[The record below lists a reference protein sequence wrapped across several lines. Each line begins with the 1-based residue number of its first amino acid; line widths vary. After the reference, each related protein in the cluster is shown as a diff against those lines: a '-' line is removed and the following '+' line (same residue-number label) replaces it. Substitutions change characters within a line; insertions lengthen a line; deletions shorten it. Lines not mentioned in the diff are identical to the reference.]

1 LNLLHRLRRLFG
13 DTLFKRLMLLMW
25 VALVASHFLS
35 FAAVRS
41 VADRPVDARPM
52 RMPPGGPDADG
63 VGVPPLSSLPPGL
76 LPDRGRREPPPG
88 MSGPGTDGSSGQPP
102 DRQPGGSLPL
112 RALWLDYLVRFL
124 VIGGAAWWGA
134 QWLSQPMRRLA
145 DASRSLGQAIAQRR
159 PAPTLDEHEGTREVR
174 QAAQVFNTM
183 AQRLHQQFDAQGLLM
198 AAISHDLRTPLA
210 RLRLRLETMEP
221 GTQTERCIADL
232 QEMDAL
238 IGSVLAM
245 VRDQHAP
252 QAQQRVDL
260 RALLQAQVDDR
271 VEQGLAVRIL
281 EDTAGD
287 AVVLAQTEALGR
299 ILGNLIGNALRHA
312 GSAELSLLG
321 HPGELELR
329 IDDHGPGI
337 PEDQLE
343 AVFRPFYR
351 VDSARHRGVGNS
363 TSGGSGLGLYIARDL
378 AERLGGRLSLSNRPE
393 GGLRARL
400 LLPRA

>member
-1 LNLLHRLRRLFG
+1 MNPGQRWRRLFG

-41 VADRPVDARPM
+41 VADGLGDARPM
-52 RMPPGGPDADG
+52 RMPAPGPEGN
-63 VGVPPLSSLPPGL
+63 GVPPLASLPPGL
-76 LPDRGRREPPPG
+76 LPDGGRREPPPG
-88 MSGPGTDGSSGQPP
+88 MAGPGGPPP
-102 DRQPGGSLPL
+102 DRPPGGSPPM
-112 RALWLDYLVRFL
+112 RSLWLDYLVRFL

-145 DASRSLGQAIAQRR
+145 DASRSLGPAIAQRR

-183 AQRLHQQFDAQGLLM
+183 AQRLHEQFDAQGLLM

-221 GTQTERCIADL
+221 GPQTERCIADL

-238 IGSVLAM
+238 IGSVLSM
-245 VRDQHAP
+245 VRDRHAP
-252 QAQQRVDL
+252 QARQRVDL

-271 VEQGLAVRIL
+271 VEQGLAVRIT
-281 EDTAGD
+281 DDSAGD
-287 AVVLAQTEALGR
+287 AVVLAQPEALGR
-299 ILGNLIGNALRHA
+299 ILGNLVGNALRHA

-321 HPGELELR
+321 HPGKLELR

-337 PEDQLE
+337 PEAQLE
-343 AVFRPFYR
+343 TVFRPFYR
-351 VDSARHRGVGNS
+351 VDSPGNSRSGNS

-378 AERLGGRLSLSNRPE
+378 AEQLGGQLTLSNRPE

-400 LLPRA
+400 LLPCA

>member
-1 LNLLHRLRRLFG
+1 MNLRHRLRRLFG

-41 VADRPVDARPM
+41 LADGLGEARPM
-52 RMPPGGPDADG
+52 RVPAPGPGPDG
-63 VGVPPLSSLPPGL
+63 MGVPPLSSLPPGV
-76 LPDRGRREPPPG
+76 LPDGGRGRP
-88 MSGPGTDGSSGQPP
+88 PP
-102 DRQPGGSLPL
+102 DRQPGGSPPL

-232 QEMDAL
+232 REMDAL

-252 QAQQRVDL
+252 QAHQRVDL

-271 VEQGLAVRIL
+271 VEQGLAVRIA
-281 EDTAGD
+281 DDSAGD
-287 AVVLAQTEALGR
+287 AVVLAQPEALGR

-321 HPGELELR
+321 SPGELELR
-329 IDDHGPGI
+329 VDDRGPGI

-351 VDSARHRGVGNS
+351 VDGARHGEVGNS
-363 TSGGSGLGLYIARDL
+363 TSGGNGLGLYIARDL
-378 AERLGGRLSLSNRPE
+378 AERLGGRLSLSNRPD

-400 LLPRA
+400 LLPSA

>member
-1 LNLLHRLRRLFG
+1 MNLRQRLQQLFS

-41 VADRPVDARPM
+41 LAGGLGDPPPM
-52 RMPPGGPDADG
+52 HGPAAGPDG
-63 VGVPPLSSLPPGL
+63 IGVPPLASLPPGL
-76 LPDRGRREPPPG
+76 LPDGGGRREPPPG
-88 MSGPGTDGSSGQPP
+88 MAGPDGPP
-102 DRQPGGSLPL
+102 PRDRQPGGSPPM
-112 RALWLDYLVRFL
+112 RSLWLDYLVRFL

-145 DASRSLGQAIAQRR
+145 DASRSLGAAIAQRR
-159 PAPTLDEHEGTREVR
+159 PAPKLDEHAGTREVR
-174 QAAQVFNTM
+174 QAAQVFNKM
-183 AQRLHQQFDAQGLLM
+183 AQRLHEQFDAQGLLM

-221 GTQTERCIADL
+221 GPQTERCVADL

-238 IGSVLAM
+238 IGSVLSM
-245 VRDQHAP
+245 VRDRHAP
-252 QAQQRVDL
+252 QARQRVDL

-271 VEQGLAVRIL
+271 VEQGLAVRIA
-281 EDTAGD
+281 DDSAGD
-287 AVVLAQTEALGR
+287 AVVLAQPEALGR

-321 HPGELELR
+321 QPGELELR

-337 PEDQLE
+337 PEEQLE
-343 AVFRPFYR
+343 TVFRPFYR
-351 VDSARHRGVGNS
+351 VNSGVNSRGNS

-378 AERLGGRLSLSNRPE
+378 AELLGGHLTLSNRPE

-400 LLPRA
+400 VLPRA

>member
-1 LNLLHRLRRLFG
+1 MQRLRQLFS

-41 VADRPVDARPM
+41 LADGLGDAPPM
-52 RMPPGGPDADG
+52 RRPAPGPDG
-63 VGVPPLSSLPPGL
+63 VGVPPLASLPPGL
-76 LPDRGRREPPPG
+76 LPDGAGRREPPPG
-88 MSGPGTDGSSGQPP
+88 MAGPGGRPP
-102 DRQPGGSLPL
+102 RDRQPGGSPPM
-112 RALWLDYLVRFL
+112 RSLWLDYLVRFL

-145 DASRSLGQAIAQRR
+145 DASRSLGAAIAQRR

-174 QAAQVFNTM
+174 QAAQVFNAM
-183 AQRLHQQFDAQGLLM
+183 AQRLHEQFDAQGLLM

-210 RLRLRLETMEP
+210 RLRLRLETMAP
-221 GTQTERCIADL
+221 GPQTERGIADL

-238 IGSVLAM
+238 IGSVLSM
-245 VRDQHAP
+245 VRDRHAP

-271 VEQGLAVRIL
+271 VEQGLPVRIA
-281 EDTAGD
+281 DDSAGE
-287 AVVLAQTEALGR
+287 AVVLAQPEALGR

-321 HPGELELR
+321 QTGKLELR

-337 PEDQLE
+337 PQEQLE
-343 AVFRPFYR
+343 TVFRPFYR
-351 VDSARHRGVGNS
+351 VNSGVDGRGSS

-378 AERLGGRLSLSNRPE
+378 AEQVGGELTLSNRPE

-400 LLPRA
+400 VLPRA

>member
-1 LNLLHRLRRLFG
+1 MSLLQRLRRLFSHTPFS

-41 VADRPVDARPM
+41 VADGLGNGPPM
-52 RMPPGGPDADG
+52 GSPAPGRDG
-63 VGVPPLSSLPPGL
+63 MGVPPLSSLPPGL
-76 LPDRGRREPPPG
+76 LPEGGPGGPPP
-88 MSGPGTDGSSGQPP
+88 PL
-102 DRQPGGSLPL
+102 QPG
-112 RALWLDYLVRFL
+112 RASGGTPPMRSLWLDYLVRFL

-145 DASRSLGQAIAQRR
+145 DASRALGQAIAQRR
-159 PAPTLDEHEGTREVR
+159 PAPALDEQAGTREVR

-183 AQRLHQQFDAQGLLM
+183 AQRLHEQFGAQGLLM

-221 GTQTERCIADL
+221 GAQTERCIADL

-245 VRDQHAP
+245 LRDQHAP
-252 QAQQRVDL
+252 QARQRVDL

-271 VEQGLAVRIL
+271 VEQGLAVRL
-281 EDTAGD
+281 ADDSGGE
-287 AVVLAQTEALGR
+287 AVVLAQSEALGR

-312 GSAELSLLG
+312 GSAELSLRG
-321 HPGELELR
+321 HPRELELY

-343 AVFRPFYR
+343 TVFRPFYR
-351 VDSARHRGVGNS
+351 VDIARGRGAA
-363 TSGGSGLGLYIARDL
+363 SGGGTGLGLYIARDL
-378 AERLGGRLSLSNRPE
+378 AERLGGQLTLSNRPE

>member
-1 LNLLHRLRRLFG
+1 MSLLQRLRALFS

-41 VADRPVDARPM
+41 VADGLGHAPPM
-52 RMPPGGPDADG
+52 QSPAPGPDG
-63 VGVPPLSSLPPGL
+63 PGVPPLSSLPPGL
-76 LPDRGRREPPPG
+76 LPDGGPPP
-88 MSGPGTDGSSGQPP
+88 MPPGRS
-102 DRQPGGSLPL
+102 PGGAPPMRS
-112 RALWLDYLVRFL
+112 LWLDYLVRFL

-145 DASRSLGQAIAQRR
+145 DASRALGQAIAQRR

-183 AQRLHQQFDAQGLLM
+183 AQRLHEQFDAQGLLM

-221 GTQTERCIADL
+221 GAQTERCIADL
-232 QEMDAL
+232 REMDAL
-238 IGSVLAM
+238 IGSVLSM
-245 VRDQHAP
+245 LRDQHAP
-252 QAQQRVDL
+252 QARQRVDL

-271 VEQGLAVRIL
+271 IEQGLAVRVV
-281 EDTAGD
+281 DDSGGD
-287 AVVLAQTEALGR
+287 AVVLAQSDALGR
-299 ILGNLIGNALRHA
+299 IVGNLIDNALRHA
-312 GSAELSLLG
+312 GSAELSLRG
-321 HPGELELR
+321 HPGELALC

-337 PEDQLE
+337 AEDQLE
-343 AVFRPFYR
+343 TVFRPF
-351 VDSARHRGVGNS
+351 HRAAG
-363 TSGGSGLGLYIARDL
+363 SGGSGLGLYIARDL
-378 AERLGGRLSLSNRPE
+378 AERLGGHLTLSNRPE

>member
-1 LNLLHRLRRLFG
+1 MSLLQRLRPLFSNRLFSNRLFS

-41 VADRPVDARPM
+41 I
-52 RMPPGGPDADG
+52 ADG
-63 VGVPPLSSLPPGL
+63 LGNGPPMGSPAPGNDGMGVPPLSSLPPGL
-76 LPDRGRREPPPG
+76 LPKGGPQGPGPGSAGPGGPPPPG
-88 MSGPGTDGSSGQPP
+88 
-102 DRQPGGSLPL
+102 QPGRPPVGAPPMRS
-112 RALWLDYLVRFL
+112 LWLDYLVRFL

-145 DASRSLGQAIAQRR
+145 DASRALGQEIAQRR
-159 PAPTLDEHEGTREVR
+159 PAPTLDEHAGTREVR

-183 AQRLHQQFDAQGLLM
+183 AQRLHEQFGAQGLLM

-221 GTQTERCIADL
+221 GAQTERCIADL

-238 IGSVLAM
+238 IGSVLSM
-245 VRDQHAP
+245 LRDQHAP
-252 QAQQRVDL
+252 QARQRVDL

-271 VEQGLAVRIL
+271 VEQGLAVRIADDSGG
-281 EDTAGD
+281 E
-287 AVVLAQTEALGR
+287 AVVLAQSEALGR

-312 GSAELSLLG
+312 GSAELSLRG
-321 HPGELELR
+321 HPRELELC

-343 AVFRPFYR
+343 TVFRPFYR
-351 VDSARHRGVGNS
+351 VAS
-363 TSGGSGLGLYIARDL
+363 SGGSGLGLYIARDL
-378 AERLGGRLSLSNRPE
+378 AERLGGHLTLSNRPE

>member
-1 LNLLHRLRRLFG
+1 LNLLHRLRQLFS

-41 VADRPVDARPM
+41 LAEGRDDGPPTRSAAPMPRPE
-52 RMPPGGPDADG
+52 
-63 VGVPPLSSLPPGL
+63 GVPPLSSLPPGL
-76 LPDRGRREPPPG
+76 LPDGGGHGPGGPPPPG
-88 MSGPGTDGSSGQPP
+88 
-102 DRQPGGSLPL
+102 RQPGGSPPM
-112 RALWLDYLVRFL
+112 RSLWLDYLVRFL

-145 DASRSLGQAIAQRR
+145 DASRALGRAITITQRR

-183 AQRLHQQFDAQGLLM
+183 AQRLHEQFDAQGLLM

-221 GTQTERCIADL
+221 GPQTERGIADL

-238 IGSVLAM
+238 IGSVLSM
-245 VRDQHAP
+245 VRDRHAP

-271 VEQGLAVRIL
+271 VEQGLAVRFAD
-281 EDTAGD
+281 DTAGE
-287 AVVLAQTEALGR
+287 AVVLAQPDALGR

-321 HPGELELR
+321 QPGELELR
-329 IDDHGPGI
+329 IDDRGPGI
-337 PEDQLE
+337 PQAQLE
-343 AVFRPFYR
+343 TVFRPFYR
-351 VDSARHRGVGNS
+351 VNGGVSGGINGSDNS

-378 AERLGGRLSLSNRPE
+378 AERLGGRLTLSNRPE

>member
-1 LNLLHRLRRLFG
+1 LNLLRRLRRLFSDTPFS

-41 VADRPVDARPM
+41 VADGLGNRPPM
-52 RMPPGGPDADG
+52 DSPAPGRDG
-63 VGVPPLSSLPPGL
+63 MGVPPLSSLPPGL
-76 LPDRGRREPPPG
+76 LPEGGPGGPPPP
-88 MSGPGTDGSSGQPP
+88 MQPG
-102 DRQPGGSLPL
+102 RQPGGAPPMRS
-112 RALWLDYLVRFL
+112 LWLDYLVRFL

-145 DASRSLGQAIAQRR
+145 DASRTLGQAIAQRR
-159 PAPTLDEHEGTREVR
+159 PAPALDEHAGTREVR

-183 AQRLHQQFDAQGLLM
+183 AQRLHEQFGAQGLLM

-221 GTQTERCIADL
+221 GTQIERCIADL

-238 IGSVLAM
+238 IGSVLSM
-245 VRDQHAP
+245 LRDQHAP
-252 QAQQRVDL
+252 QARQRVDL

-271 VEQGLAVRIL
+271 VEQGLAVRIA
-281 EDTAGD
+281 DDSGGD
-287 AVVLAQTEALGR
+287 AVVLAQSEALGR

-312 GSAELSLLG
+312 GSAELSLRG
-321 HPGELELR
+321 HPRELELC

-343 AVFRPFYR
+343 TVFRPFYR
-351 VDSARHRGVGNS
+351 VDTSRGRGAA
-363 TSGGSGLGLYIARDL
+363 SGGGTGLGLYIARDL
-378 AERLGGRLSLSNRPE
+378 AERLGGHLTLSNRPE